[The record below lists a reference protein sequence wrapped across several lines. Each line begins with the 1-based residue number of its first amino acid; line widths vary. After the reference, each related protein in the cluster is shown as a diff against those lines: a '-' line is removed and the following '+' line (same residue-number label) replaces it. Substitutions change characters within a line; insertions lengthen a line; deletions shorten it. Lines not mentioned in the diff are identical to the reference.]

1 VLKSKAPFEW
11 SINYNIWIT
20 KNFYHFLAQTKFLG
34 YFGQNWIVNKKWNSV
49 PEFHWNIFL
58 FSGIWNY
65 LKGGISGKM
74 PKKWNFGPF
83 FFRNIPKFFFFFK
96 KKFFFSLLYSRNFS
110 KKKKILTEKKS
121 F

>member
-1 VLKSKAPFEW
+1 MIILRQNGPFFFKNLLPRPPRFFVLDSMPIFE
-11 SINYNIWIT
+11 IQMCII
-20 KNFYHFLAQTKFLG
+20 L
-34 YFGQNWIVNKKWNSV
+34 IVTKKWNSV

-83 FFRNIPKFFFFFK
+83 FFPE
-96 KKFFFSLLYSRNFS
+96 YS
-110 KKKKILTEKKS
+110 
-121 F
+121 

>member
-1 VLKSKAPFEW
+1 M
-11 SINYNIWIT
+11 
-20 KNFYHFLAQTKFLG
+20 
-34 YFGQNWIVNKKWNSV
+34 IVTKKWNSV

-83 FFRNIPKFFFFFK
+83 FFSGIFKKIINRNI
-96 KKFFFSLLYSRNFS
+96 
-110 KKKKILTEKKS
+110 ILTEKKS
-121 F
+121 FQKKSRNLFNYNDN